1 MIEQARNLLINARRG
16 ELVVDAI
23 TLSHPDLP
31 DDVKITPHYP
41 GFLDYQYVPMLV
53 EKPAKEDN
61 LTAQYKITIQDLGPT
76 GSNGVNGVASAY
88 LDRIPLDTEHN
99 VQVTAKSYFIDID
112 GNITLSD
119 GPYYVETSAF
129 INETSG
135 VAFTAEPPDNN
146 LTKCGVRATVD
157 FTGGLLRQFS

>member
-16 ELVVDAI
+16 ESVVDAI

-31 DDVKITPHYP
+31 DEVKITSHYP
-41 GFLDYQYVPMLV
+41 GFLDYQFAPMRV
-53 EKPAKEDN
+53 DKPAKEDN

-76 GSNGVNGVASAY
+76 GSNGINGIASSY
-88 LDRIPLDTEHN
+88 LDRIPLDTPHPVSVKAE
-99 VQVTAKSYFIDID
+99 SYFIDID

-119 GPYYVETSAF
+119 GPYYVETSVF
-129 INETSG
+129 INETLG

-157 FTGGLLRQFS
+157 STGGLLRQFS